1 MSLLFPAYLLGILGL
16 ALPWVLHR
24 FSDQQPPVQLFPS
37 KQFLESTIPPVSRKR
52 TLRYKALLGLR
63 ILSLLLLCLLFA
75 QPWVNSNSALGVQ
88 EQHHM
93 IVIDRSLS
101 MRAEGVW
108 PAAIAEAR
116 SLVTQL
122 EGASAELISFD
133 GSVSVVASTDPEN
146 TAEQRSL
153 AASLNNLQPGYAAAD
168 YGFLMQQLDR
178 LASEKELP
186 VKVWLISDQQKSALP
201 AQLNALYAPSV
212 AELELVPLDVDG
224 LVNVHLVASAE
235 SDDDATAN
243 VSVTLL
249 ASVSDSDSNGAS
261 APTPLERTVS
271 VASSERVLSERTVT
285 LTPGK
290 LAVLNFEDLILPA
303 QSDPELV
310 VSLLESD
317 SLAEDNTVRLPIAPR
332 QPTGIVLL
340 EAPDSVVS
348 SASVF
353 VTTALETDAMAQV
366 ETIRGTA
373 LQVSPDTPNL
383 VTGID
388 LGEQDVNLEV
398 LQFVDTGSNALVF
411 NRDASEEDGAIVFEG
426 VGVGA
431 IDEAHPLAL
440 GDIAWF
446 STRFY
451 GLPDFTLQEN
461 DKVLLRSADGQNVL
475 IERPTNR
482 GRLLILNDPLDG
494 LASNLPLQPSF
505 VALMQ
510 SLISYFDAS
519 TSVPSQVV
527 VGERLAL
534 PADVQLIDGD
544 ANPLLALAD
553 RGQSSTVE
561 IVEPGIYSVV
571 SARGEQKLSA
581 VLDNNEADVS
591 RVPDES
597 MQAWLARYSA
607 TGSEDDE
614 SETGSTAA
622 KSETQ
627 TLLAGT
633 DATRLTLWQWL
644 LPLVALLLLAEGWL
658 ANRHLDVRRDGS

>member
-75 QPWVNSNSALGVQ
+75 QPWVNSNSVLGVQ

-93 IVIDRSLS
+93 IVVDRSLS

-108 PAAIAEAR
+108 PAAMDEAR

-122 EGASAELISFD
+122 EGASTDLISFD
-133 GSVSVVASTDPEN
+133 GSVSVLASTDPEN

-153 AASLNNLQPGYAAAD
+153 SASLNDLQPGYAAAD

-178 LASEKELP
+178 LASEQELP
-186 VKVWLISDQQKSALP
+186 VKVWLISDQQQSALP

-212 AELELVPLDVDG
+212 AELEFIPVDVDG
-224 LVNVHLVASAE
+224 LVNVHLTASAE
-235 SDDDATAN
+235 SADDATAN

-249 ASVSDSDSNGAS
+249 ASASDSATAS
-261 APTPLERTVS
+261 TQLERTVS
-271 VASSERVLSERTVT
+271 VASSERILSERSVT

-290 LAVLNFEDLILPA
+290 LAVMNFEDLVLPA
-303 QSDPELV
+303 QSNPELV

-317 SLAEDNTVRLPIAPR
+317 SIAEDNVQRLPIAPR

-340 EAPDSVVS
+340 EAPDSVAS

-383 VTGID
+383 VTGTN
-388 LGEQDVNLEV
+388 LGEQAVTMEV
-398 LQFVDTGSNALVF
+398 LQFVDTGSNALIF
-411 NRDASEEDGAIVFEG
+411 NQDASMEDGAASAFEG

-440 GDIAWF
+440 GDIAWLG
-446 STRFY
+446 TRFY
-451 GLPDFTLQEN
+451 GLPELSLQEN
-461 DKVLLRSADGQNVL
+461 DKVLLQSAAGQNVL

-510 SLISYFDAS
+510 SMINYFDAS

-527 VGERLAL
+527 VGERMAL

-544 ANPLLALAD
+544 GNSLLALAD

-561 IVEPGIYSVV
+561 IVEPGLYSVV
-571 SARGEQKLSA
+571 SARGEQPLNA
-581 VLDNNEADVS
+581 VLDNNEADIS
-591 RVPDES
+591 RVDDES
-597 MQAWLARYSA
+597 MQAWSARYSA
-607 TGSEDDE
+607 TGSEADE
-614 SETGSTAA
+614 TEQGSSATKAETR
-622 KSETQ
+622 
-627 TLLAGT
+627 TLLAGN
-633 DATRLTLWQWL
+633 DATRLTFWQWL